1 MAIVTNR
8 LELVDYCMRSLGAP
22 VIEIN
27 VDEDQVDDRIDE
39 ALEYYQ
45 MFHDDAVIRNYFKH
59 QLTLT
64 DIDNSYITMP
74 TGITSVTKLLAHGS
88 QMGDSLFD
96 VKYHMRLQDVFA
108 IGGLSSNIQS
118 YVQRME
124 NIELIDGILNTTE
137 HLRFNRHM
145 NRLHIDEG
153 FDDLVGSS
161 CSDLTYTTE
170 ATCVAASKT
179 WTEGSWIVVEGYE
192 IVDPQTYT
200 DVYNDMFLKRYCT
213 VLIKRQWG
221 QNMMKFDGFT
231 LPGGITMNGRQM
243 YEDAIEEIS
252 KLEEEMQLAW
262 QAPDNFIMG

>member
-1 MAIVTNR
+1 MAIVTDR
-8 LELVDYCMRSLGAP
+8 VGLVDYCMRSLGAP

-59 QLTLT
+59 QLTAA
-64 DIDNSYITMP
+64 DITNSYITMP
-74 TGITSVTKLLAHGS
+74 TGITSVTKLLRHGS
-88 QMGDSLFD
+88 ETGDSLFD
-96 VKYHMRLQDVFA
+96 VEYHMRLQDVYNLGSA
-108 IGGLSSNIQS
+108 GTPSMQTYL
-118 YVQRME
+118 QRMVNLE
-124 NIELIDGILNTTE
+124 MIDQALNSTEL
-137 HLRFNRHM
+137 LRFNRHM

-153 FDDLVGSS
+153 FDGLVVG
-161 CSDLTYTTE
+161 DY
-170 ATCVAASKT
+170 
-179 WTEGSWIVVEGYE
+179 IVVEGYE
-192 IVDPQTYT
+192 IVDPTTYT

-243 YEDAIEEIS
+243 YEDAIEEIT

-262 QAPDNFIMG
+262 QAPDNFCMG